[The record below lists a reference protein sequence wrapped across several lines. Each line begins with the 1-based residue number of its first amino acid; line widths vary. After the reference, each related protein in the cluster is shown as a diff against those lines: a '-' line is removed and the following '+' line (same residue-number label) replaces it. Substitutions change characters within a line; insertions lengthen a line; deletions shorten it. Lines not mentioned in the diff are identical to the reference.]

1 MSRYDTETCAD
12 EPAVAGRYGIAAP
25 AGPGR
30 QTGSPAAGGVPA
42 AVPGTDAGIPATP
55 EVLPPET
62 PETENRGMKVEI
74 RVPEPA
80 PAQPAA
86 VATVGSMAVGEIRF
100 GITATGE
107 PLDKSHWLADSSV
120 CGDLVMALPS
130 SVLVAGRTKEAAGV
144 AVDMTLF
151 LDAVIEGTAKL
162 EGISGIAESASL
174 PAWVVSRL
182 FGSFPALMAVYSE
195 AMDQAALA
203 VEAAAFKAAKGLNFK
218 SKREFS
224 KKKTTPEGTFTESS
238 TEEIDKF
245 IPPDPTLSRMILTS
259 RMKGRYNDE
268 GSSRQAVQINI
279 MGPEAN
285 L

>member
-1 MSRYDTETCAD
+1 MSRYDMETCAE
-12 EPAVAGRYGIAAP
+12 EPNSGGRYEADR
-25 AGPGR
+25 PGR
-30 QTGSPAAGGVPA
+30 QTGSPAGSGIPA
-42 AVPGTDAGIPATP
+42 VVPGTDAGIPVTP
-55 EVLPPET
+55 EVLPPEIG
-62 PETENRGMKVEI
+62 TEDTAGGMKVEI
-74 RVPEPA
+74 RMPEPA
-80 PAQPAA
+80 PAPTAS
-86 VATVGSMAVGEIRF
+86 VATIGSMAVGEIRF

-224 KKKTTPEGTFTESS
+224 KKKTTPEGTFTETA

-259 RMKGRYNDE
+259 RMKGRYKDE